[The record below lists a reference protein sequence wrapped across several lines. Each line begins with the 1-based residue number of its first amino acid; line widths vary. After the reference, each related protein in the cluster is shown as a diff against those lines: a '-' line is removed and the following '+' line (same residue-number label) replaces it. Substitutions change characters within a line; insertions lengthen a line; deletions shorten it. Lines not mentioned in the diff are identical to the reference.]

1 MRSTLQNLFQK
12 RQTPGEAFSGISKQ
26 FEGTQV
32 YSNEAV
38 RKNPSDMGDVG
49 HSVCHVVHFAYPQN
63 NSQVDK
69 SKSQDVVHW
78 VSQNFTENLDAAG
91 IVLRHSREV
100 AHKDFDQLTDRLAK
114 ELEAIGWA
122 YDGWGC
128 DVASGAGNESAS

>member
-1 MRSTLQNLFQK
+1 M
-12 RQTPGEAFSGISKQ
+12 
-26 FEGTQV
+26 